1 MLLPVVGAMCS
12 AVMIVMLKVVSI
24 VTEGK
29 TGTLAVLIIMEV
41 VVAITVTEEMTAMV
55 VAVVTITAVMTGLNT
70 VIDMMTVAIVVIIE
84 SIVMEVDVVLQKE
97 GVAVG
102 ALLPGSL
109 ILPVKSARNMGIL
122 QMSAGGAMLIVMMMM
137 MMMKTTR
144 ARKREHM
151 ELTPTGTW
159 TLVQLIISRDS

>member
-70 VIDMMTVAIVVIIE
+70 VIDVMTVAIVVMIE
-84 SIVMEVDVVLQKE
+84 SAVMEVDVVLQKE

-137 MMMKTTR
+137 KTTR

-159 TLVQLIISRDS
+159 TLVQLIISLDI